1 MKMINIGRHTMV
13 HRGGIAQI
21 IELADMAAK
30 TILIQA
36 KHEGRLKV
44 LSGRPSRSAV
54 FLYNGDITLTPLA
67 ARTIFTRMQEMTVER
82 GK

>member
-21 IELADMAAK
+21 IELADMADK

-67 ARTIFTRMQEMTVER
+67 AKTIFVRMQDKIV
-82 GK
+82 

>member
-21 IELADMAAK
+21 IDLADMADK

-44 LSGRPSRSAV
+44 LPGRPGRSAV
-54 FLYNGDITLTPLA
+54 FLYNGKIVLTPLSA
-67 ARTIFTRMQEMTVER
+67 KTIFAHIQKVTF
-82 GK
+82 

>member
-1 MKMINIGRHTMV
+1 MKMINIGQRTMV
-13 HRGGIAQI
+13 PHGGIAQI
-21 IELADMAAK
+21 IELADMADK
-30 TILIQA
+30 TILIKA
-36 KHEGRLKV
+36 NHEGRLNV
-44 LSGRPSRSAV
+44 LTGRPGRSAV

>member
-21 IELADMAAK
+21 IELADMADK

-54 FLYNGDITLTPLA
+54 FI
-67 ARTIFTRMQEMTVER
+67 
-82 GK
+82 

>member
-1 MKMINIGRHTMV
+1 MKMINIGRRTMV

-21 IELADMAAK
+21 IELADMADK

-44 LSGRPSRSAV
+44 LPGRPSRSAV
-54 FLYNGDITLTPLA
+54 FLYSGDITLTPLA
-67 ARTIFTRMQEMTVER
+67 AKTIVVIMQDKIV
-82 GK
+82 

>member
-21 IELADMAAK
+21 IELADMADK

-44 LSGRPSRSAV
+44 LTGRASRSAV

-67 ARTIFTRMQEMTVER
+67 ARTIFTRMQEETVQR